1 MQSTPPRKI
10 SNVLKI
16 IKLIIYPTYV
26 FSEYNINPNDPNFST
41 TYPNFNG
48 FFFKRSNGDTIWRG
62 IEENL
67 NRPYRRGSMFKS
79 KICAYILVKRNYTKL
94 TYFDYSNK
102 NDEHP
107 NLRITRI

>member
-1 MQSTPPRKI
+1 
-10 SNVLKI
+10 
-16 IKLIIYPTYV
+16 
-26 FSEYNINPNDPNFST
+26 
-41 TYPNFNG
+41 
-48 FFFKRSNGDTIWRG
+48 
-62 IEENL
+62 
-67 NRPYRRGSMFKS
+67 MFKS